1 MSYVGYKLVQI
12 SKKTNMLENEKA
24 KYLALP
30 LQGGATEE
38 NSTDYKAQVI
48 NNTFKNPDNNVVNL
62 HVNS

>member
-1 MSYVGYKLVQI
+1 
-12 SKKTNMLENEKA
+12 MLENEKA